1 MDCVGLPSFALALDR
16 FINCDGTPSYKKGDN
31 SSRWW
36 ADNLRHKSV
45 IIKWLLVSSFFFFRF
60 MLHAGVQSQSKKE
73 WSWVIVPL
81 SFCFLSRHEMLI
93 FHLSDSSSWGSRTIT
108 LREHCHRLAMTY
120 IIQLST
126 IGNKGKTKRIKKNE
140 ESRNNKHKR
149 KKNTVERIHP
159 HRKKE
164 NSFMNRF
171 KNKLN

>member
-120 IIQLST
+120 TIQLST
-126 IGNKGKTKRIKKNE
+126 IGNKGKTKRIKKNPE
-140 ESRNNKHKR
+140 TTSTKE
-149 KKNTVERIHP
+149 KKKTRLKEYTRTAKKKIHSWTGL
-159 HRKKE
+159 KT
-164 NSFMNRF
+164 N
-171 KNKLN
+171 